1 MTDHAGWDPIDR
13 KKGETAR
20 ERARC
25 AVEVQPGE
33 AAAAREL
40 QNIRER
46 ALETLANYT
55 KTKAVI
61 RKEVRKEYATEI
73 RHLENERTQRERV
86 IKEKMTEIDRLQ
98 ERMESLNNEVFG
110 LRSKSKLWEH
120 ECARISD
127 TYHRTVLYYS
137 NPGLV
142 EVQLQVISEYVDALA
157 RFVSVHK
164 WDRDTV
170 NMAERYRESIHAK
183 LCEVVRGINRNP
195 KEDTSLV
202 SARKNIDTV
211 PADNDT
217 KI

>member
-1 MTDHAGWDPIDR
+1 MTSEGPMDGMESEGIREESGSAPGSRAAG
-13 KKGETAR
+13 
-20 ERARC
+20 
-25 AVEVQPGE
+25 
-33 AAAAREL
+33 EL
-40 QNIRER
+40 ESIRER
-46 ALETLANYT
+46 ALEVLANYRR
-55 KTKAVI
+55 TKAVI

-73 RHLENERTQRERV
+73 RHLENERSRREMV
-86 IKEKMTEIDRLQ
+86 IKEKMAEIDRL
-98 ERMESLNNEVFG
+98 RDTIGSLNNEVFG

-142 EVQLQVISEYVDALA
+142 EVQLQVISEYIDALA
-157 RFVSVHK
+157 RFVAVHK
-164 WDRDTV
+164 WDRDTL
-170 NMAERYRESIHAK
+170 NMAERYRDSIHAK
-183 LCEVVRGINRNP
+183 LDKVIHGIDMNP

-202 SARKNIDTV
+202 SARNNINTV

>member
-1 MTDHAGWDPIDR
+1 MDGTENTDIREEAR
-13 KKGETAR
+13 STAR
-20 ERARC
+20 SRA
-25 AVEVQPGE
+25 AG
-33 AAAAREL
+33 AAAASEL
-40 QNIRER
+40 ESIRER
-46 ALETLANYT
+46 ALEVLANYR

-73 RHLENERTQRERV
+73 RHLENERSRREAV
-86 IKEKMTEIDRLQ
+86 IKEKMAEIDRL
-98 ERMESLNNEVFG
+98 RDTVESLNNEVFG

-157 RFVSVHK
+157 RFVSAHK
-164 WDRDTV
+164 WDRDTAD
-170 NMAERYRESIHAK
+170 MAERYRDSIHAK
-183 LCEVVRGINRNP
+183 LHEVIRGIDMNP

-202 SARKNIDTV
+202 SARNNIDTV

>member
-1 MTDHAGWDPIDR
+1 MKDREEKEGCRTCAHSAGRDNGD
-13 KKGETAR
+13 KATAT
-20 ERARC
+20 
-25 AVEVQPGE
+25 
-33 AAAAREL
+33 AAEL
-40 QNIRER
+40 ESIRER
-46 ALETLANYT
+46 ALKVLARYE

-61 RKEVRKEYATEI
+61 RKEVKKEHAAEI
-73 RHLENERTQRERV
+73 RHLEKERLQRENV
-86 IKEKMTEIDRLQ
+86 VKQKMSEIEGLEEKIQ
-98 ERMESLNNEVFG
+98 SLNNEVFG

-127 TYHRTVLYYS
+127 AYHRMVMYYS

-142 EVQLQVISEYVDALA
+142 EVQLQVISEYTDALV
-157 RFVSVHK
+157 RFVRAHK
-164 WDRDTV
+164 WDRDTM

-183 LCEVVRGINRNP
+183 LHEVVRGIDMNP

-211 PADNDT
+211 PVDSDS

>member
-1 MTDHAGWDPIDR
+1 MDKEEGVREHNR
-13 KKGETAR
+13 CSGETRTENAT
-20 ERARC
+20 A
-25 AVEVQPGE
+25 AGE
-33 AAAAREL
+33 L
-40 QNIRER
+40 DSISER
-46 ALETLANYT
+46 ALQILANYR

-73 RHLENERTQRERV
+73 RHLENERSQREMV
-86 IKEKMTEIDRLQ
+86 IKEKMMEIDRLQ
-98 ERMESLNNEVFG
+98 ERIGSLNNEVFG

-142 EVQLQVISEYVDALA
+142 EIQLQVISEYVDALA

-164 WDRDTV
+164 WDKDTAV
-170 NMAERYRESIHAK
+170 MAEKYRASIHAK
-183 LCEVVRGINRNP
+183 LREVIRGIDMNP
-195 KEDTSLV
+195 REDTSLV
-202 SARKNIDTV
+202 SARKKIDTV

>member
-1 MTDHAGWDPIDR
+1 MDR
-13 KKGETAR
+13 TESEDIREET
-20 ERARC
+20 
-25 AVEVQPGE
+25 GS
-33 AAAAREL
+33 AARSRVAGAAVASEL
-40 QNIRER
+40 ESIRER
-46 ALETLANYT
+46 ALEVLANYR

-73 RHLENERTQRERV
+73 RHLENERSQREMV
-86 IKEKMTEIDRLQ
+86 IKEKMAEIDRL
-98 ERMESLNNEVFG
+98 RDTIESLNNEVFG

-164 WDRDTV
+164 WDRDTAD
-170 NMAERYRESIHAK
+170 MAERYRDSIHAK
-183 LCEVVRGINRNP
+183 LHEVIRGIDMNP
-195 KEDTSLV
+195 KEDTSLA
-202 SARKNIDTV
+202 SARNNVGTV